1 MAEAAEAGAEAGPEE
16 ARPPQVVRELGAPS
30 ADPEVRGAA
39 PAQVMPAKQPCRNC
53 GGVGAVVCDMC
64 GGTGKW
70 RALSRKRAKDQYEFT
85 ECPQCFGRGKMVCP
99 ICLGTGSANVRGLL
113 RRPESKELLDR
124 MYHGELVVDG
134 L

>member
-1 MAEAAEAGAEAGPEE
+1 MRPAA
-16 ARPPQVVRELGAPS
+16 Q
-30 ADPEVRGAA
+30 
-39 PAQVMPAKQPCRNC
+39 
-53 GGVGAVVCDMC
+53 
-64 GGTGKW
+64 GKW
-70 RALSRKRAKDQYEFT
+70 RALGRKRAKYQYEFT